1 MKKIVLLV
9 LFLLLPAY
17 AGAAYTIYLKNGAE
31 IPEVTSYSESG
42 GDVYLYFGTGSMI
55 VPKKD
60 ILRIGGSETTE
71 KETARGKTES
81 PQDTRRSQ
89 ETQPPQEQP
98 ASPESHSPPPAE
110 TNDKTAR
117 LNELRNELNSLSSEL
132 KNVQE
137 QESSL
142 VKEINEKTGRRF
154 SYNLYQIKQLEKEL
168 EPLRAELAN
177 VQQRKTELMQRKG
190 AIEND
195 MKELQ

>member
-71 KETARGKTES
+71 KETAREKRNRHRIPGDLRKHNR
-81 PQDTRRSQ
+81 RRSSRHPRNRILLLLPGRM
-89 ETQPPQEQP
+89 T
-98 ASPESHSPPPAE
+98 
-110 TNDKTAR
+110 K
-117 LNELRNELNSLSSEL
+117 LR
-132 KNVQE
+132 
-137 QESSL
+137 
-142 VKEINEKTGRRF
+142 
-154 SYNLYQIKQLEKEL
+154 
-168 EPLRAELAN
+168 
-177 VQQRKTELMQRKG
+177 
-190 AIEND
+190 D
-195 MKELQ
+195 

>member
-1 MKKIVLLV
+1 MKKLVLLV

-17 AGAAYTIYLKNGAE
+17 AGAAYTIYLKNGSE
-31 IPEVTSYSESG
+31 IPEVKSYSESG
-42 GDVYLYFGTGSMI
+42 GDVYLYFSAGSMI

-60 ILRIGGSETTE
+60 IIRIGGSETPD
-71 KETARGKTES
+71 KENDKGEAGS
-81 PQDTRRSQ
+81 PQDTTRSP
-89 ETQPPQEQP
+89 ETQIPQDRP
-98 ASPESHSPPPAE
+98 APAEPHSPPAE
-110 TNDKTAR
+110 TNAGAAR
-117 LNELRNELNSLSSEL
+117 LNELSAGLNSISSEL

-137 QESSL
+137 QENRL

-154 SYNLYQIKQLEKEL
+154 SYNLIQIKQLEKEL

-190 AIEND
+190 AIENE